1 MVSKVVME
9 ESTYAALATTILM
22 EIVKKFSKEIIFVD
36 MTVKLVKV
44 TLAVHFANSRKI
56 AVKKKSLS
64 GGNKND
70 ADEAVILKSKNTA
83 MEAFYIQT

>member
-1 MVSKVVME
+1 
-9 ESTYAALATTILM
+9 
-22 EIVKKFSKEIIFVD
+22 

-83 MEAFYIQT
+83 MEAFYIRTSKIGLKEINSQMEPLIAYSIIQI